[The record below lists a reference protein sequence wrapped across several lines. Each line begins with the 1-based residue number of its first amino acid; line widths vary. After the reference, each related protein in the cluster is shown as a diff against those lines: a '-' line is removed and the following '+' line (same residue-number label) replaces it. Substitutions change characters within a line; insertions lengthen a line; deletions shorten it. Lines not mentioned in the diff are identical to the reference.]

1 MRLIAESMLSRGRV
15 DSVIEECSRLRRA
28 AGRQGARQTG
38 QPLPLERWKSNPA
51 LLLKRACSSGVH
63 KIGSVP
69 PPMQQGSS
77 SVNAYMTHRESQG
90 TFLQVNALSVWT
102 RRQHYTTN
110 THCVTRA
117 WPLSFD
123 LVASGGALPGCR
135 HAARA
140 PRRLQVGSAHFSVQL
155 RDPDTPRSHA
165 CLSGSNPHTRRYH
178 VYCSARNVGA
188 AALML
193 ECSDQLGLKVIVS
206 EDAAEVLACERML
219 VYLTSS
225 TWTRGES
232 SSVFAEEVRSAM
244 ASGVPLLLCH
254 EMPGVGGQEERGAC
268 DFDTLFSNAKGAT
281 PQYLLQL
288 NIYAQIATPLKGGAW
303 RHVSMVM
310 VAQGLVK
317 RAERHRQP
325 MWPSPLEPEAYS
337 NYIVDWRGGV
347 SPSRRGG
354 TIPKPPRR
362 GPFRLWPFRRPP
374 PNKRPMMRMHTSAV
388 ASEKLPS
395 PLPTRHSFT
404 KPSSPKRGRRA
415 GFTKA
420 PGSRAAADAVEM
432 RGGMMTTRL

>member
-51 LLLKRACSSGVH
+51 LLLKRAYSSGVH

-77 SVNAYMTHRESQG
+77 SVNAYMAHRESQG
-90 TFLQVNALSVWT
+90 TFLQGELSQAV
-102 RRQHYTTN
+102 
-110 THCVTRA
+110 VT
-117 WPLSFD
+117 
-123 LVASGGALPGCR
+123 LPEPRDGC
-135 HAARA
+135 
-140 PRRLQVGSAHFSVQL
+140 
-155 RDPDTPRSHA
+155 
-165 CLSGSNPHTRRYH
+165 RYH

-374 PNKRPMMRMHTSAV
+374 PNKSPIMRMHTSAV